1 MSIRNF
7 LADLFS
13 RSLARSDS
21 GLGPGMSVNP
31 ATGLPMLD
39 GAIDVAGN
47 PFGTRRHE
55 TEDNAEFPVCGG
67 SGHHHDDH
75 RPFGGLD
82 HQTSGMSTDWS
93 SSSWSGTSSAWPDHS
108 SSSSGGYDPSRGW

>member
-13 RSLARSDS
+13 RSHAVSDA

-47 PFGTRRHE
+47 PYGTRRHE
-55 TEDNAEFPVCGG
+55 TEDDAGFTSCSG
-67 SGHHHDDH
+67 SSYHHDDY
-75 RPFGGLD
+75 RPVGGFD
-82 HQTSGMSTDWS
+82 HDTSSTSTDWS

-108 SSSSGGYDPSRGW
+108 SSSSGGHDPSCGW

>member
-1 MSIRNF
+1 MSIRSI

-13 RSLARSDS
+13 NWRA
-21 GLGPGMSVNP
+21 PGRPTMDINS

-47 PFGTRRHE
+47 PYGTRRHV
-55 TEDNAEFPVCGG
+55 TEDDAG
-67 SGHHHDDH
+67 SPSCSGSSHLHDDH
-75 RPFGGLD
+75 RPFDGLD
-82 HQTSGMSTDWS
+82 HHTSGTSTDWS

-108 SSSSGGYDPSRGW
+108 SSSGGYDPSRGW

>member
-13 RSLARSDS
+13 RSHAASDA

-31 ATGLPMLD
+31 ATGLPMLN

-47 PFGTRRHE
+47 PYGTRRHE
-55 TEDNAEFPVCGG
+55 TENDAVSPDCGG
-67 SGHHHDDH
+67 LSHLHDDH
-75 RPFGGLD
+75 RSVGGFD
-82 HQTSGMSTDWS
+82 HHSSSTSTDWS